1 MVILL
6 ARTNDALFDLFSR
19 KLATTVALL
28 YCSLLQLLAFSL
40 IRHAY
45 HSLVFVQRLSVDLI
59 KLFADVTLC
68 LISITVLAHEALH
81 SYSFLSLLVRLI
93 FHILICSVKST
104 TRYWCDI
111 VRFWRIF
118 VLLLQALL
126 HLRCRRL
133 HALFTLLGNFLN

>member
-6 ARTNDALFDLFSR
+6 ARSNDALFDLFSR

-59 KLFADVTLC
+59 KLFADIALS
-68 LISITVLAHEALH
+68 LISITVLTHEALH
-81 SYSFLSLLVRLI
+81 GYNNLSLLVRL
-93 FHILICSVKST
+93 FFILICTVYNT
-104 TRYWCDI
+104 TLCI
-111 VRFWRIF
+111 LA
-118 VLLLQALL
+118 LLLRILLQLCCFPAFAL
-126 HLRCRRL
+126 RND
-133 HALFTLLGNFLN
+133 LLY

>member
-6 ARTNDALFDLFSR
+6 ARSNDALFDLFSR

-59 KLFADVTLC
+59 KLFADIALS
-68 LISITVLAHEALH
+68 LISITVLTHEALH
-81 SYSFLSLLVRLI
+81 GYNYLSLLVRL
-93 FHILICSVKST
+93 FFILICTVYNT
-104 TRYWCDI
+104 TLSI
-111 VRFWRIF
+111 LA
-118 VLLLQALL
+118 LLLRILLQLCCFPSFAL
-126 HLRCRRL
+126 RND
-133 HALFTLLGNFLN
+133 LLY